1 MLDDDAQYG
10 VGSALGFRLTGQSL
24 GSLQGS
30 LGSSALLKEHTLAFP
45 SHWQKSAPPLS
56 TQSLFTSVKLN
67 QTAAAAATTT
77 TTRENV
83 FELRLEYEP
92 NSSAYSDDEYV

>member
-30 LGSSALLKEHTLAFP
+30 LGSSALLKEHI
-45 SHWQKSAPPLS
+45 
-56 TQSLFTSVKLN
+56 
-67 QTAAAAATTT
+67 
-77 TTRENV
+77 R
-83 FELRLEYEP
+83 
-92 NSSAYSDDEYV
+92 